1 MSSKTGPG
9 GPKKPDEKSTD
20 KTGDK
25 KEGGRYHMSRD
36 ARKPVSGFPTRFNLN
51 RPVQSQ
57 KMVRGWKFRI

>member
-36 ARKPVSGFPTRFNLN
+36 ARKPVFGVSD
-51 RPVQSQ
+51 
-57 KMVRGWKFRI
+57 KFRLKPACLITENG